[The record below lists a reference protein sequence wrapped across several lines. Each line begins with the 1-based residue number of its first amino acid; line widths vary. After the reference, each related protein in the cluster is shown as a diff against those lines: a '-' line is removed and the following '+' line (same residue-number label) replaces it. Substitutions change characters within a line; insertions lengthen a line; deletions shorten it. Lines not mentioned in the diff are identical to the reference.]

1 MNLLDDLIKQA
12 KSQFPDHT
20 FFIDQSTHWG
30 SSSPDYRT
38 ELRRSLNKYFQVY
51 HPDQVNPTLTDLKK
65 LPVTEKF
72 FISISHCPEFG
83 GFVICT
89 KPVGF
94 DVERLD
100 RLKKE
105 IIERVCSEKELA
117 DAPEPQ
123 LLWSAKEA
131 VFKCSHLY
139 KVLSDAKI
147 DQWQTSQND
156 MFQFS
161 NGNQLGWIKKSST
174 HMAALVFKNN

>member
-1 MNLLDDLIKQA
+1 MILLTDLIKLA
-12 KSQFPDHT
+12 ENKFKGET
-20 FFIDQSTHWG
+20 FFVDHSPHWG

-38 ELRRSLNKYFQVY
+38 ELRRSLSKYFQIHY
-51 HPDQVNPTLTDLKK
+51 PDQVNSTLTDLKK
-65 LPVTEKF
+65 LPATEKY

-83 GFVICT
+83 CFVVSS
-89 KPVGF
+89 KPVGL

-100 RLKKE
+100 RLKRE
-105 IIERVCSEKELA
+105 IIERVCTEKELA
-117 DAPEPQ
+117 AAPEPQ

-147 DQWQTSQND
+147 DQWQASQNE

-161 NGNQLGWIKKSST
+161 NSNQLGWIKKSST
-174 HMAALVFKNN
+174 HMAALVVKNS